1 MENIILLCI
10 GLIVSVC
17 FLVLIAQKVKIAYP
31 IFLVLAGLMVGLIP
45 VVPIVHIDP
54 QVVFLVILPPILY
67 DASQNMS
74 LKGLWKWRRIITA
87 MAFGFVLFT
96 ATAVAFVS
104 YWLIPGFTLAQGF
117 LLGAIISPPDAAAAT
132 AILRFAPLPKGAKD
146 ILEGESLLN
155 DATSLT
161 LFRVALAAIST
172 NHFVWYEAAGS
183 FIWVTVAGIAI
194 GLAFGF
200 LFYMVYK
207 WLPTTANIDTA
218 LTLVIPYAIYLTAEE
233 FHVSGVL
240 AVVSGGLYIAYQHHF
255 VFSHKSRLK
264 SGALWSAI
272 VFILNAIVFFL
283 IGLQF
288 PLIAKGIQSLPF
300 FSALSVALTIC
311 LVVIF
316 ARTIAGF
323 FSVIFTRFISRY
335 ITVAYNKP
343 GWRNPL
349 VLSWVGMRG
358 VVSLA
363 SALAIPFAVN
373 GQAFP
378 NRNLIL
384 FITFTVVIV
393 TLVGQGLALP
403 WIIRK
408 VKPDGTPVNKT
419 EDEQIFELEIA
430 LNKTAVSNMQA
441 TYHEHVQNNIL
452 LKQKYEFLKHKTALL
467 YKSNEGDSA
476 RKQAMEI
483 ITQFKAVMLNVSEKE
498 RSVLHSFR
506 RHPDFDDDILRFVEK
521 RLDLEE
527 ESLDGNAE

>member
-31 IFLVLAGLMVGLIP
+31 IFLVLAGLVIGFIP
-45 VVPIVHIDP
+45 GVPIVHIDP

-87 MAFGFVLFT
+87 MALGFVLFT
-96 ATAVAFVS
+96 ATAVAFIS

-132 AILRFAPLPKGAKD
+132 AILKFAPLPKSTKD

-161 LFRVALAAIST
+161 LFRFALVAIST

-183 FIWVTVAGIAI
+183 FIWVSVAGIAI

-240 AVVSGGLYIAYQHHF
+240 AVVSGGLYIAYQNHF

-272 VFILNAIVFFL
+272 VFILNSIVFFL

-288 PLIAKGIQSLPF
+288 PDIAEGIQSLSF
-300 FSALSVALTIC
+300 FNALSIALIIC

-323 FSVIFTRFISRY
+323 FSVMFTRFISQY
-335 ITVAYNKP
+335 ITVAYDKP

-373 GQAFP
+373 GQPFP

-384 FITFTVVIV
+384 FITFTVIIV

-403 WIIRK
+403 WVIRK
-408 VKPDGTPVNKT
+408 VEPETIPANKT
-419 EDEQIFELEIA
+419 EDEQVFELEIA
-430 LNKTAVSNMQA
+430 LNTTAVTNMQT
-441 TYHEHVQNNIL
+441 TYNEYVKENIL
-452 LKQKYEFLKHKTALL
+452 LKQKYDFLKYKAELLHKA
-467 YKSNEGDSA
+467 NEGDGA
-476 RKQAMEI
+476 RKRAAEMI
-483 ITQFKAVMLNVSEKE
+483 AQFKLVMLNISEKE

-506 RHPDFDDDILRFVEK
+506 RHPDFDDHILRLIEN